1 MGYRNGRDILPPD
14 LLKLVQQY
22 AEGECLYIPRR
33 AKATRSQTS
42 ENARQLAG
50 RNEEIRRRY
59 ADGCSVRQLTGEY
72 YLSPQSIYKIL
83 RGGK

>member
-1 MGYRNGRDILPPD
+1 MGYRNGRDVLPPD
-14 LLKLVQQY
+14 LLALVQQY

-33 AKATRSQTS
+33 TRIPRTAESV
-42 ENARQLAG
+42 LDG
-50 RNEEIRRRY
+50 RNEEIRKRY
-59 ADGCSVRQLTGEY
+59 AEGCSVGQLSLTY